1 MLVVVADPTCMC
13 VTVRA
18 DDLWAGDSFHDEP
31 LATMSDLRVYNKILD
46 NAEMQDVLRRK
57 TGL

>member
-1 MLVVVADPTCMC
+1 MC